1 MPFSRFGPL
10 YQYSLAKEL
19 YNEEIK
25 VIFPRRLNKFP
36 FLFPIFRNILQYKI
50 KLLHM
55 HWIDGFSG
63 LSSKNRFKSFFKF
76 FLFKIDIY
84 LAKNILKTKIV
95 WTIHNLHSHMNY
107 YPLLEILSRRSF
119 SKKVD
124 AIICHCAYA
133 KNEIQKIYGV
143 SQKKIHI
150 INIGNYYERYPN
162 EISMEKAREYL
173 NIKQDQFIFLIFG
186 PIRPY
191 KGIINLINAFKKIR
205 RKEKA
210 KLMIV
215 GNPVNK
221 LLIANIINRT
231 KDNQNFILKFGFI
244 PEDEIQLY
252 INASDV
258 VVFSYKKI
266 LTSAGILL
274 AMSFGKPII
283 APRLGCIPET
293 LDEKGAFLYNSQ
305 EKKGLLLAVEEAI
318 DNKSKLKEMGQFNL
332 ESAKKFDWKDI
343 AKETNRIYNKI
354 SLSYDNK

>member
-36 FLFPIFRNILQYKI
+36 FLLPISRNILRYKV

-55 HWIDGFSG
+55 HWIDGYSG
-63 LSSKNRFKSFFKF
+63 LSSRNRFKALFKL
-76 FLFKIDIY
+76 FLFKIDIN
-84 LAKNILKTKIV
+84 LAKYILNMKIV
-95 WTIHNLHSHMNY
+95 WTIHNLHSHECY
-107 YPLLEILSRRSF
+107 YPHLEILSRKFF

-124 AIICHCAYA
+124 AIICHCDYA
-133 KNEIQKIYGV
+133 KNEFQKKFGA
-143 SQKKIHI
+143 SQKKIYV
-150 INIGNYYERYPN
+150 INIGNYHNRYKN

-173 NIKQDQFIFLIFG
+173 NIKRDQFIFLIFG

-191 KGIINLINAFKKIR
+191 KGIINLINTFKEIR

-221 LLIANIINRT
+221 LLTTNIINRT

-244 PEDEIQLY
+244 PEDEIQIY

-305 EKKGLLLAVEEAI
+305 ENEGLALAAEKAI
-318 DNKSKLKEMGQFNL
+318 DNKSKLKEMGKFNL
-332 ESAKKFDWKDI
+332 DLAKKFDWKVI
-343 AKETNRIYNKI
+343 AKETKRIYNKI
-354 SLSYDNK
+354 S